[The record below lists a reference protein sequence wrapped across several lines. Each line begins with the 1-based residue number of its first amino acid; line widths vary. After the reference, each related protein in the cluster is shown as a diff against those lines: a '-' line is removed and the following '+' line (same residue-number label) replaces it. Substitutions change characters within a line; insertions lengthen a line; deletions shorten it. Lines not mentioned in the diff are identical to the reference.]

1 MKRVAMSALA
11 SQQPSQTTLVL
22 PVEGM
27 TCASCVRRVEKV
39 LGRVEGVASV
49 SVNLATETATVTFE
63 TDRVSL
69 DTLQAVVA
77 DNGYTL
83 RIPPPRGAPSGN
95 AVQPGETTYRAIRKD
110 LLLGAAF
117 AVPVMVLSMA
127 GMLGGFL
134 TWLPLSPE
142 EVNKCLLLL
151 TTPVLF
157 IAGARFFRGFWIATR
172 HGTADMNTLVAVGT
186 GAAYVY
192 STVATLFPEWLPVT
206 AHHVYFDTSATII
219 TLVLFGK
226 LLEASA
232 KRRASEAIRTLIGL
246 QPARALVKRNGV
258 EQEIPIEEVRAG
270 DIVLVRPGS
279 RIPVDG
285 TVVGGRTTVDESV
298 VTGESL
304 PVEKAAGDG
313 VVGGTVNQ
321 TGSIE
326 VRATA
331 VGNATVLSHIVRLVE
346 LAQASKPSI
355 QALADRIAAVFVPAV
370 IGIAAVTFV
379 VWLTVAGVGFTD
391 AMLKC
396 IAVLII
402 ACPCALG
409 LATPTAIM
417 VGSGVG
423 ARFGILFRSNA
434 ALETIRRVR
443 TIVFDKTGTITE
455 GRLAVITVR
464 PLHGYDERS
473 VLSFAAGVERRSEH
487 PIAEAVVRGAVSRG
501 VPLRE
506 AEDFE
511 SHTGFGV
518 TARVDG
524 RRVIVGNSAL
534 LQSAS
539 VDMKGAEASVDEMDI
554 GGQTMIFVAVDG
566 TLAGV
571 MGVADVIRPTSH
583 EAMTRLTAMG
593 FDTVMLTGDGEK
605 SARSIAGQAGVHTV
619 ISGVVPADKARRVH
633 ELQAGGLVVAMVGDG
648 INDAPA
654 LAQADVGIAMGTG
667 TDVAMEAAD
676 ITLMRGD
683 LRTLVDA
690 ILLSRHMRR
699 IIVQNFFWAFVYNV
713 IGIPLAA
720 AGMLN
725 PMVAAAAMAFSSVS
739 VVSNSLRLR
748 RFQTTVV

>member
-1 MKRVAMSALA
+1 
-11 SQQPSQTTLVL
+11 
-22 PVEGM
+22 
-27 TCASCVRRVEKV
+27 VEKA
-39 LGRVEGVASV
+39 LGGVEGVAGV

-63 TDRVSL
+63 ADRVSL
-69 DTLQAVVA
+69 DALQAVVA

-83 RIPPPRGAPSGN
+83 RVPPSQGAPPGK
-95 AVQPGETTYRAIRKD
+95 AGQPGDATYRAIRKD
-110 LLLGAAF
+110 LLLGAALT
-117 AVPVMVLSMA
+117 VPVTVLSMA
-127 GMLGGFL
+127 SMVEGLHA
-134 TWLPLSPE
+134 WLPLNPGQ
-142 EVNKCLLLL
+142 VNRVLLLL

-157 IAGARFFRGFWIATR
+157 VAGARFFRGFWSATR

-186 GAAYVY
+186 GAAYAY
-192 STVATLFPEWLPVT
+192 STIAALFPEWLPIA
-206 AHHVYFDTSATII
+206 AHHIYFDTSATII

-246 QPARALVKRNGV
+246 QPTRALVKRNGV

-270 DIVLVRPGS
+270 DTVLVRPGG

-331 VGNATVLSHIVRLVE
+331 VGNATVLAHIVRLVE

-370 IGIAAVTFV
+370 IGIAAVTFGL
-379 VWLTVAGVGFTD
+379 WLTVGGAGFTE
-391 AMLKC
+391 AMMKC

-423 ARFGILFRSNA
+423 ARLGILFRNNA
-434 ALETIRRVR
+434 ALETLRRVR
-443 TIVFDKTGTITE
+443 TIVLDKTGTITE
-455 GRLAVITVR
+455 GRLAVVTVW

-473 VLSFAAGVERRSEH
+473 VLAFAAGVERRSEH
-487 PIAEAVVRGAVSRG
+487 PIAEAVVREANSRG
-501 VPLRE
+501 VDMHE
-506 AEDFE
+506 ADDFE

-518 TARVDG
+518 SARIDG
-524 RRVIVGNSAL
+524 RRVVVGNAAL
-534 LQSAS
+534 LQSAA
-539 VDMKGAEASVDEMDI
+539 VDMRGAEASVDEMGI
-554 GGQTMIFVAVDG
+554 GGRTMIFVAVDG

-571 MGVADVIRPTSH
+571 IGVADVIRPTSP
-583 EAMTRLTAMG
+583 EAIARLAAMG

-619 ISGVVPADKARRVH
+619 IAEVLPGDKARRVH
-633 ELQAGGLVVAMVGDG
+633 DLQAAGGVVAMVGDG

-690 ILLSRHMRR
+690 ILLSRQMRR

-720 AGMLN
+720 VGMLN
-725 PMVAAAAMAFSSVS
+725 PMLAAAAMAFSSVS

-748 RFQTTVV
+748 RFRSTIV